1 MAKTPRQGKFAKTLS
16 LSGIEVLAKGRN
28 IGCSCSSLSHL
39 FYARLNGCGK
49 QPLRARS
56 HRGTWSKTFSNMI
69 NGTIIQTIVQT
80 INQTINQTISKIF

>member
-1 MAKTPRQGKFAKTLS
+1 
-16 LSGIEVLAKGRN
+16 
-28 IGCSCSSLSHL
+28 
-39 FYARLNGCGK
+39 LNGCGK

-80 INQTINQTISKIF
+80 IVQTISKIF